1 MVGNKFGMITVTEK
15 TDKYSG
21 THRLWLCSC
30 ECGGTAF
37 ATMSDL
43 RSGRRRSCGCLK
55 KTARVTN
62 GAHVGGKRMPE
73 YGIWASMKERCS
85 NPNQKSYARYGGRGI
100 RVCPEWQD
108 FSQFIRDMGP
118 RPSSEHTI
126 ERENN
131 DGNYEPSNCR
141 WEPMSV
147 QANNKSTSVIITIES
162 ERLSLTQWSRRAG
175 INQMTIRYRARRHF
189 GGNLTEAVKFYL
201 KRSA

>member
-1 MVGNKFGMITVTEK
+1 MVGNKFGMVTIVEK
-15 TDKYSG
+15 TAKYSG

-30 ECGGTAF
+30 ECGGSAL

-85 NPNQKSYARYGGRGI
+85 NPKQAQYARYGGRGI
-100 RVCPEWQD
+100 LVCDEWQD
-108 FSQFIRDMGP
+108 FACFISDMGP

-126 ERENN
+126 DRIDN

-141 WEPMSV
+141 WALMSD
-147 QANNKSTSVIITIES
+147 QANNKSTNVFVTIAGEK
-162 ERLSLTQWSRRAG
+162 LSLTQWSRRAG
-175 INQMTIRYRARRHF
+175 IHHMTIRYRARRHF
-189 GGNLTEAVKFYL
+189 GGDLEKAVNFYL
-201 KRSA
+201 KRHA